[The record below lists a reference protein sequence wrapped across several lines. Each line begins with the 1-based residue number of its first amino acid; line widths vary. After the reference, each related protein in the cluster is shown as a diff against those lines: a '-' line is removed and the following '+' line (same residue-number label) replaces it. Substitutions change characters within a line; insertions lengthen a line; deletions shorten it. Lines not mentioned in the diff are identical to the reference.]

1 MKSNA
6 AGQLLGYT
14 IQYPRG
20 LYHLLTGGPGDFV
33 CIEELGDVA
42 TLKANLDV
50 IAEEDKSSIVGNPLT
65 DKSTDL
71 WKTFSNWMNLIEIR
85 NLDVTKMKFVLYCNN
100 SGREGIVND
109 FSSAQSKQNAQKAID
124 YAKNKF
130 CNLPHDHEI
139 WKYYDHV
146 VNKNELLLLDIIE
159 RFELQI
165 GDGAGYEEVRNEL
178 LRQHVHENMIADF
191 MCMLNGWL
199 QIQVSKKIAN
209 KEQAIISWDDFN
221 NQFLVFI
228 ERIRCLELIDFASI
242 NPHSGEEI
250 ENQMKIWPI
259 YLQQLEK
266 IDISSDE
273 IIEAVSDY
281 LKADVN
287 RGKWIENGII
297 DETTANDFEF
307 RLKSYWSNERKK
319 IQLTNKDLSG
329 IERGKLLLY
338 SCKARNENI
347 RDMTPPHPTIAGT
360 YHALANEKTLGW
372 HPNWEILF

>member
-42 TLKANLDV
+42 TLKPNLDV

-100 SGREGIVND
+100 SGREGIVNY
-109 FSSAQSKQNAQKAID
+109 FSSAQSKQDAQKAID
-124 YAKNKF
+124 YAKNKL

-146 VNKNELLLLDIIE
+146 VNQNELLLLDIIE

-178 LRQHVHENMIADF
+178 LRQHVHKNMIADF

-199 QIQVSKKIAN
+199 QIQVSVKIAN
-209 KEQAIISWDDFN
+209 KQQAVISWDDFN

-250 ENQMKIWPI
+250 ENEMKIWPI
-259 YLQQLEK
+259 YLQQLDK
-266 IDISSDE
+266 IDISGDE

-297 DETTANDFEF
+297 DETTANDFEY
-307 RLKSYWSNERKK
+307 RLKSYWSNERKR
-319 IQLTNKDLSG
+319 IRLTNKDLNE

-372 HPNWEILF
+372 HPNWDILF